1 MGSFVGEHSPSSQS
15 LCKIHGNTD
24 DSSSMIDIHRLGTS
38 GKTKMRIRS
47 PAIPI
52 IASILLS
59 SPVFGG
65 EINCQS
71 EFGSVKLKGNLVI
84 AAPCTLKGTKVD
96 GNVKI
101 FAGGSLIAVGAVI
114 DGNIK
119 ADTADFIDLQNTE
132 VDGNVDLKEMVG
144 DISFIRDSTI
154 DGNLKLNKNRSRL
167 KLLRNYIDK
176 NLHVSKNRGGVVITD
191 NVIDGNLH
199 CEKNNPKP
207 EGDNNMVSG
216 KKTDQCS
223 GLQAV
228 SDAGGSGNNVDAEPS
243 GGSGNNGG
251 TGSSGG
257 SENNG
262 GTGSSGGSGS
272 GGETVT
278 PPFEINSG
286 TGGGAS
292 IGPLLIAFLLVVGA
306 VRLRRYGR
314 QYLRCA
320 PTAH

>member
-1 MGSFVGEHSPSSQS
+1 MTF
-15 LCKIHGNTD
+15 
-24 DSSSMIDIHRLGTS
+24 
-38 GKTKMRIRS
+38 RS

-71 EFGSVKLKGNLVI
+71 EFGSVKLKGNVVI

-96 GNVKI
+96 GNIKI
-101 FAGGSLIAVGAVI
+101 FAGGSLIAIGAVI

-132 VDGNVDLKEMVG
+132 VDGNIDLHEMVG

-154 DGNLKLNKNRSRL
+154 DGNLKLDKNRSRL

-176 NLHVSKNRGGVVITD
+176 NLKVSKNSGGIVITD
-191 NVIDGNLH
+191 NVIDGNLQ
-199 CEKNNPKP
+199 CEKNDPKP
-207 EGDNNMVSG
+207 EGGNNMFSG
-216 KKTDQCS
+216 KKKDQCS

-228 SDAGGSGNNVDAEPS
+228 SDTGSSGNNDDAEPS

-257 SENNG
+257 SGSDG
-262 GTGSSGGSGS
+262 GT
-272 GGETVT
+272 ETQS
-278 PPFEINSG
+278 FEINSG

-292 IGPLLIAFLLVVGA
+292 TGPLLIVFLLVVGA

-314 QYLRCA
+314 QYRRCT
-320 PTAH
+320 PTAPSGH